1 MTLTEA
7 KKFLEKNGYLVETD
21 NRPGFYDY
29 PLIMAITYKG
39 HTIYCG
45 AEDGDMWSDDK
56 EDAYIWKNYD
66 LISTIAVD
74 NFIAVAKEVFETKYI
89 DEDRVE
95 YIPAKKNDK
104 DHTEKKDIMDLLTSE
119 RVDLIRQAW
128 NSGEALGNSKAY
140 MKYFNK
146 LGYDTSNYDL
156 DEFHRCWDLAC
167 DEDDVETE
175 DEDFDTS
182 IDDIE
187 DKNEANQWLNR
198 MLNKYG
204 NTYHFPEEVKR
215 NLDRLIKKFGNT
227 YFWNR

>member
-95 YIPAKKNDK
+95 YIPAKENITNESMEEENGYYAELCDLTNELGFEVIFDEREPEADQWIIYK
-104 DHTEKKDIMDLLTSE
+104 DGNTEKAIFDLGL
-119 RVDLIRQAW
+119 
-128 NSGEALGNSKAY
+128 NY
-140 MKYFNK
+140 NK
-146 LGYDTSNYDL
+146 LCNRLTAFGYKYTIDPDDDKALVVWRAANVNAD
-156 DEFHRCWDLAC
+156 F
-167 DEDDVETE
+167 ED
-175 DEDFDTS
+175 
-182 IDDIE
+182 
-187 DKNEANQWLNR
+187 
-198 MLNKYG
+198 
-204 NTYHFPEEVKR
+204 
-215 NLDRLIKKFGNT
+215 
-227 YFWNR
+227 